1 MGVLGGR
8 QRVRGSVWVCRG
20 GCGRSLGGSGI
31 FLRGSDVID
40 DPQGPQECT
49 IQPLSSGIPTIVI
62 AIAIAIAIAV
72 AVVIVIAMAIA
83 VAVVIAVDALAETEL
98 ILALFDT
105 GEDRVVNA

>member
-1 MGVLGGR
+1 
-8 QRVRGSVWVCRG
+8 
-20 GCGRSLGGSGI
+20 
-31 FLRGSDVID
+31 VID

-49 IQPLSSGIPTIVI
+49 IQPLTLSSGIPTIV
-62 AIAIAIAIAV
+62 IAIAIAIAV

>member
-1 MGVLGGR
+1 M
-8 QRVRGSVWVCRG
+8 
-20 GCGRSLGGSGI
+20 
-31 FLRGSDVID
+31 ID

-49 IQPLSSGIPTIVI
+49 IQPLSSGIPTIV
-62 AIAIAIAIAV
+62 IAIAIAIAV

>member
-62 AIAIAIAIAV
+62 AIAIAIAV

>member
-1 MGVLGGR
+1 M
-8 QRVRGSVWVCRG
+8 
-20 GCGRSLGGSGI
+20 
-31 FLRGSDVID
+31 ID

-72 AVVIVIAMAIA
+72 VIVIAMAIA
-83 VAVVIAVDALAETEL
+83 VAVVIAVDALDETEL

-105 GEDRVVNA
+105 GEDRVVNAEDTDDGGQIVTYEVAADVIDVAIGIGGGAFELDIRVE

>member
-1 MGVLGGR
+1 M
-8 QRVRGSVWVCRG
+8 
-20 GCGRSLGGSGI
+20 
-31 FLRGSDVID
+31 ID

-49 IQPLSSGIPTIVI
+49 IQPLSSGIPTI
-62 AIAIAIAIAV
+62 AIA
-72 AVVIVIAMAIA
+72 IAMAIA

>member
-1 MGVLGGR
+1 M
-8 QRVRGSVWVCRG
+8 
-20 GCGRSLGGSGI
+20 
-31 FLRGSDVID
+31 ID

-62 AIAIAIAIAV
+62 AIAIAI

-105 GEDRVVNA
+105 GEDRVVNAEDTDDGGQIVTYEVAADVIYVIDVAIGIGGGAFELDIRVE